1 MDIEKLSN
9 LAISESGFIFDPS
22 TGSSYSC
29 NETGLLIVN
38 AVKNGKTPPEVVSE
52 ITEAYEVSYE
62 EAERDVM
69 NIIEQFR
76 SNNLI

>member
-22 TGSSYSC
+22 TGNSYSC

-38 AVKNGKTPPEVVSE
+38 AVKNGKTPSE
-52 ITEAYEVSYE
+52 ITAEIVEEFEVSYDD
-62 EAERDVM
+62 AEIDVM

-76 SNNLI
+76 TNNLI